1 MNTLTL
7 CTVTFNTSTTTSWK
21 IIAGNGKT
29 QLISCLILTWNWLTL
44 TNKLVVHKTFY
55 SSLATI
61 SRHFYFITELRAGVT
76 LKKAGFS
83 TKLLFEY
90 KGFILS
96 AAVLSS
102 RVTLDVNIKSF
113 FYFRGVSFCT
123 VKKSLLKIY
132 L

>member
-1 MNTLTL
+1 M
-7 CTVTFNTSTTTSWK
+7 
-21 IIAGNGKT
+21 
-29 QLISCLILTWNWLTL
+29 
-44 TNKLVVHKTFY
+44 
-55 SSLATI
+55 
-61 SRHFYFITELRAGVT
+61 T

-113 FYFRGVSFCT
+113 FLFSRSQ
-123 VKKSLLKIY
+123 LLYGKEKPFKNIFTKT
-132 L
+132 LRT